1 MAQSY
6 FLTGALGCIGAW
18 TVKALAGRGARI
30 TVFDKST
37 DRRRLEWLLDPDA
50 LDRVRFITGDLTNP
64 AAVDGAMGEAG
75 ATRVIHLAGMLV
87 PACQRDPVQGALVN
101 VTGALHVFEAARRH
115 GVARV
120 VYASSAAVYGPDDGT
135 RVMSEAS
142 LAAPDTHYGVFK
154 RANEGNARV
163 YALAHGLSSVG
174 LRPYTVYGVG
184 RDTGITADPTL
195 AMKAAVLGRPFH
207 VRFGGLT
214 DMQYAADTAAAFV
227 ACADRAPD
235 GAHVFN
241 LHGDTVDVR
250 DIVAHIER
258 LWPDARGRITWG
270 GPPIPIAPRVTDA
283 AFRAAVPDVPV
294 TLLETGIADTLSR
307 FAALAREGRLD
318 TRDLDAAG

>member
-1 MAQSY
+1 MAHSY

-18 TVKALAGRGARI
+18 TIKALAGRDARI
-30 TVFDKST
+30 TVFDKSN
-37 DRRRLEWLLDPDA
+37 DRRRLEWLLDRDA
-50 LDRVRFITGDLTNP
+50 LGHVHFITGDLTDP
-64 AAVDGAMGEAG
+64 TAVDRAMGEAG

-101 VTGALHVFEAARRH
+101 VAGTLHVFEAARRH
-115 GVARV
+115 GLARV
-120 VYASSAAVYGPDDGT
+120 VYASSAAVYGPGDGT
-135 RVMSEAS
+135 TVMSEAA
-142 LAAPDTHYGVFK
+142 LGTPDTHYGVFK

-163 YALAHGLSSVG
+163 YALTHGFSSVG

-195 AMKAAVLGRPFH
+195 AMKAAVLGRRFH
-207 VRFGGLT
+207 VRFSGLT

-294 TLLETGIADTLSR
+294 TQLEAGIADTLHR